1 MHDEMF
7 LVDCEKRECDA
18 GTVLMIL
25 CKAFLSSAHVLTIAI
40 V

>member
-7 LVDCEKRECDA
+7 LADCEKREGDA

-25 CKAFLSSAHVLTIAI
+25 CQACLSSAHVLTT
-40 V
+40 VTV